1 MLGEKPH
8 EENFLIMDETIRLMG
23 LFSQSTETAD
33 AIDDLYQLGIPEDDI
48 IVMTGVPYP
57 EQSLGRA
64 REWIRLPHIVLAG
77 ALAGFLFGLFLA
89 VGTPQFYPLAVGGR
103 PIVAGPPA
111 LVIIYVFTMMAT
123 IVSTFLGVIWEMGFP
138 TFARKFYHRL
148 VTAGYLA
155 VLLECRATEE
165 AEVMS
170 IMEAHGGRYV
180 HRPEKMT
187 L

>member
-1 MLGEKPH
+1 
-8 EENFLIMDETIRLMG
+8 MDEMIRLMG
-23 LFSQSTETAD
+23 LFSESTDTAD
-33 AIDDLYQLGIPEDDI
+33 AIDDLYQLGIREEDI

-64 REWIRLPHIVLAG
+64 SEWIRLPHIVLAG
-77 ALAGFLFGLFLA
+77 ALVGFMFGLFLS
-89 VGTPQFYPLAVGGR
+89 VGTPLLYPIAVGGR

-155 VLLECRATEE
+155 VVLECQENEE
-165 AEVMS
+165 AEVTK
-170 IMEAHGGRYV
+170 IIEAHGGRDV
-180 HRPEKMT
+180 HRPDKMT